1 MILCGLL
8 WSTGG
13 FIIKLIPWSPMAI
26 AGIRSG
32 LAAIIIILYD
42 NPKKF
47 NFSFTTWAGAICYSI
62 MVLCFVSANKM
73 TTAGN
78 VILIQF
84 TAPVYVALIGFYFL
98 GEKSTKLDWLTIL
111 IILSGLFLFFLD
123 EITFDQLW
131 GKILALISGFGFA
144 GLTLMMRKQKKERPI
159 DSALIG
165 NILTFFI
172 CIPYYSD
179 GATFEVQ
186 SWLLIF
192 FLGLFQLGIPYVLYS
207 TAIRY
212 VSALDAI
219 IYPAVEP
226 ICSPLF
232 AHLIL
237 NESMPLSAKVGG
249 ALVLIGVIGR
259 GVIKNTGR
267 DKLC

>member
-1 MILCGLL
+1 
-8 WSTGG
+8 
-13 FIIKLIPWSPMAI
+13 MAI
-26 AGIRSG
+26 AGVRSG
-32 LAAIIIILYD
+32 LAAIIIFLYD

-47 NFSFTTWAGAICYSI
+47 NFSYITWAGAICYSI
-62 MVLCFVSANKM
+62 MVICFVSANKM

-84 TAPVYVALIGFYFL
+84 TAPVYVALIGYYFL

-123 EITFDQLW
+123 EITIDQLW

-144 GLTLMMRKQKKERPI
+144 GLTLFMRKQKKERPI

-165 NILTFFI
+165 NILTFLV
-172 CIPYYSD
+172 CVPYYSD
-179 GATFEVQ
+179 GATLEIQ
-186 SWLLIF
+186 SLLLIF
-192 FLGLFQLGIPYVLYS
+192 FLGFIQLGIPYVLYS

-226 ICSPLF
+226 VCSPIF
-232 AHLIL
+232 AHFIL
-237 NESMPLSAKVGG
+237 NESMPLTSQAGG
-249 ALVLIGVIGR
+249 ALVLLGVIGR
-259 GVIKNTGR
+259 GILKNRGL
-267 DKLC
+267 DKIC